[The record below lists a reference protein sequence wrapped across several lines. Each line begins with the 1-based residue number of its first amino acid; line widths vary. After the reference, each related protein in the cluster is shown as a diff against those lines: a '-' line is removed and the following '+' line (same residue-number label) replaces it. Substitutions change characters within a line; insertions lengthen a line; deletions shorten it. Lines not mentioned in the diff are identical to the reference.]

1 MSLGKQ
7 ISTLLIAA
15 VLLGLGTR
23 VATKNETPFWG
34 FPEPIKLISPPESI
48 ADPNAAKPDSMF
60 AAATAPYE
68 VDLATTMV
76 LYMKRNKSNI
86 HFVDSRE
93 ENLYNEG
100 HIPGALN
107 VAFDHIDKEAAKFL
121 ALPKEDLIVIYCD
134 GGDCHLSHDLAEW
147 ALANG
152 FNRLA
157 VFTGGWAEWSK
168 ETEMIDTAEA
178 KSE

>member
-7 ISTLLIAA
+7 ISTLMIAA
-15 VLLGLGTR
+15 ILLGLGTR
-23 VATKNETPFWG
+23 VATKNDTPLWG
-34 FPEPIKLISPPESI
+34 FPEPIKLLAVPDVVAEG
-48 ADPNAAKPDSMF
+48 AAKPDSLF
-60 AAATAPYE
+60 AVASQPYE
-68 VDLATTMV
+68 VNLATTMV

-93 ENLYNEG
+93 AELYNAG

-107 VAFDHIDKEAAKFL
+107 ISFDHIDKDGEKFL

-134 GGDCHLSHDLAEW
+134 GGDCHLSHDLSEW

-152 FNRLA
+152 YGRLA

-168 ETEMIDTAEA
+168 ETEMIETAEV

>member
-34 FPEPIKLISPPESI
+34 FPEPIKLLAPPTVAAEG
-48 ADPNAAKPDSMF
+48 AAKPDSFF
-60 AAATAPYE
+60 AKASQPYE

-76 LYMKRNKSNI
+76 LYMKRSKSNI
-86 HFVDSRE
+86 HFVDARE
-93 ENLYNEG
+93 AKLFAEG

-107 VAFDHIDKEAAKFL
+107 VSYDHIDKEGEKFL
-121 ALPKEDLIVIYCD
+121 ALPKDDLIVLYCD
-134 GGDCHLSHDLAEW
+134 GGDCHLSHDLSEW

-152 FNRLA
+152 YGRLA

-168 ETEMIDTAEA
+168 ETEMIETAEMP
-178 KSE
+178 SE